1 MDKELKLH
9 SAPSFDRAVKK
20 LQKNEKLDLD
30 RAVKELADNPLLG
43 ELKKGDLSSVR
54 VYKFPMVHQ
63 HAFLAYLYDGIEPSL
78 TFIAIGSH
86 ENFYRDLKPRN

>member
-1 MDKELKLH
+1 LDKGLQLH
-9 SAPSFDRAVKK
+9 SAPAFDRAVKK

-30 RAVKELADNPLLG
+30 RAVKELMDNPLLG

-54 VYKFPMVHQ
+54 VYKFSMVNQ
-63 HAFLAYLYDGIEPSL
+63 QVLLAYLYDDIEPSL

-86 ENFYRDLKPRN
+86 ENFYRDLKSRK

>member
-1 MDKELKLH
+1 MDRELQLH
-9 SAPSFDRAVKK
+9 SAPGFDRAVKR

-30 RAVKELADNPLLG
+30 RAVKELAVNPLLG

-54 VYKFPMVHQ
+54 VYKFSMVHQ
-63 HAFLAYLYDGIEPSL
+63 QALLAYLYDESEPSL

-86 ENFYRDLKPRN
+86 EIFYRDLKSRK